1 MKSTLHCLFGPLC
14 VDQPLSEHC
23 LFQPSKYRA
32 GRHGC
37 IMSTSQRISCI
48 LPTSRHGCVILSTS
62 QRIGCIGCA
71 PLLAILRPTLAEDG
85 IEAPTAAPM
94 TACPVPPT
102 AWLWLQLPWLY
113 YFDHQLT
120 H

>member
-1 MKSTLHCLFGPLC
+1 MHLFTSYEVHPPLAVRPTTLRRPAAERAL
-14 VDQPLSEHC
+14 PLSAIKV
-23 LFQPSKYRA
+23 PR
-32 GRHGC
+32 RPPGC
-37 IMSTSQRISCI
+37 IM
-48 LPTSRHGCVILSTS
+48 STS

-71 PLLAILRPTLAEDG
+71 PLLAILRPTLAEDD

-94 TACPVPPT
+94 TACPVPPA